1 MEPNAKFYGVNFS
14 PFPRRGVLAS
24 EAAHRS
30 MAEMAERT
38 GANWVILSPGG
49 VQADP
54 YSEEIRWDT
63 DATPT
68 DAELCEAIR
77 FAKQLGLQVALK
89 PTVNCANGVWRARI
103 SFFDHDVPCESKWS
117 GWFASYTAFQ
127 IHYAALAQAEGC
139 GLFITGCEMT
149 MTEHREAEWRTLIAA
164 VRQHYRGPVSY
175 NCDKYGEDH
184 VAWWDA
190 VDCIASSGY
199 YPLTDWE
206 NQLDRI
212 EAVSRTFGKPV
223 LFSEVGCMN
232 VTGSSAVPN
241 NWELQ
246 GPRNDLEQADWYEAM
261 FRACAA
267 RPWVLGFGVWDW
279 PADLRAPSSYAVS
292 GRPAAK
298 VIQNAYHGGI
308 LE

>member
-1 MEPNAKFYGVNFS
+1 MNGNESFYGVNFA
-14 PFPRRGVLAS
+14 PFSHRGVLSS
-24 EAAHRS
+24 EAARRS
-30 MAEMAERT
+30 MEAMAEKT

-49 VQADP
+49 VQATP

-63 DATPT
+63 EVTP
-68 DAELCEAIR
+68 DDEELCGAIR
-77 FAKQLGLQVALK
+77 FAKRLGLQVALK
-89 PTVNCANGVWRARI
+89 PTVNCANGIWRARV
-103 SFFDHDVPCESKWS
+103 SFFDHDVPCETKWS

-139 GLFITGCEMT
+139 GLFLTGCEMT
-149 MTEHREAEWRTLIAA
+149 MTEHREAEWRALIAA
-164 VRQHYRGPVSY
+164 VRQQYHGPVSY

-184 VAWWDA
+184 VTWWDA

-212 EAVSRTFGKPV
+212 EEVSRKFGKPV
-223 LFSEVGCMN
+223 LFSEAGCMN
-232 VTGSSAVPN
+232 ITGSSAVPN
-241 NWELQ
+241 DWEMQ
-246 GPRNDLEQADWYEAM
+246 GPRNDLEQADWYAAM
-261 FRACAA
+261 FRACA
-267 RPWVLGFGVWDW
+267 RRLWVMGFGAWDW
-279 PADLRAPSSYAVS
+279 PADPRRPSAYAVS
-292 GRPAAK
+292 GRPAEK